1 MGASPMPLFVTAPR
15 SAFLDMAS
23 HTLTSRLS
31 VPCSAAQQAGFTQV
45 IVALR
50 SRRGK
55 AGKQSRCFHVRH
67 RHAAKF
73 AECGAGAQIGL
84 FLPRGQFA
92 QLPKRDLMQPMELC
106 VRFLGMKSLFLRQ
119 RRWASGKRWLPV
131 EQFLTG
137 SVQANHVVPSGHDQD
152 AIDCGVV
159 AAAELDRVGVAV
171 LNGPLM
177 AHYWERTD
185 CFGGTPK
192 PRPKRRGAGRM
203 GIAGSAKSV
212 T

>member
-1 MGASPMPLFVTAPR
+1 LG
-15 SAFLDMAS
+15 
-23 HTLTSRLS
+23 
-31 VPCSAAQQAGFTQV
+31 
-45 IVALR
+45 I
-50 SRRGK
+50 GK
-55 AGKQSRCFHVRH
+55 AV
-67 RHAAKF
+67 AA
-73 AECGAGAQIGL
+73 
-84 FLPRGQFA
+84 
-92 QLPKRDLMQPMELC
+92 
-106 VRFLGMKSLFLRQ
+106 
-119 RRWASGKRWLPV
+119 V

-137 SVQANHVVPSGHDQD
+137 SVRANHVVPSGHDQD

-171 LNGPLM
+171 LNRLLM